1 MGYVNMSKDNLQT
14 SNESIQEYIKELRK
28 KQLEGQKQ
36 IEKEEAELKKTQ
48 GKITQ
53 YKEKEIIIKNSLAK
67 KKAIMDRY
75 TKAIKETEG
84 AYMKILE
91 NSKTLLHVIK
101 RENQTV
107 IDKDTIFSVCH
118 FPIFVTRLDFSK
130 AFYKS
135 RKRDHG
141 YIVHPKWIQT

>member
-53 YKEKEIIIKNSLAK
+53 YKEKEI
-67 KKAIMDRY
+67 
-75 TKAIKETEG
+75 
-84 AYMKILE
+84 
-91 NSKTLLHVIK
+91 
-101 RENQTV
+101 
-107 IDKDTIFSVCH
+107 
-118 FPIFVTRLDFSK
+118 
-130 AFYKS
+130 
-135 RKRDHG
+135 
-141 YIVHPKWIQT
+141 

>member
-36 IEKEEAELKKTQ
+36 IEKEEAEIKKTQ

-75 TKAIKETEG
+75 IKAIKETEG

-107 IDKDTIFSVCH
+107 INKDTIF
-118 FPIFVTRLDFSK
+118 
-130 AFYKS
+130 AE
-135 RKRDHG
+135 
-141 YIVHPKWIQT
+141 